1 MKITNWRVIA
11 FFSAYLLL
19 GLAIY
24 KNYGISFDE
33 PINRANGIVSIQYVG
48 ETLGLL
54 APSTDIPKLHDYYDK
69 DYGVVFDVPL
79 VIGEKALGYNSDDKS
94 QQLYHY
100 RHLMTFLVFFLSTL
114 FFYATAASI
123 FTNKWLPWLGTLF
136 LILSPRI
143 FAESFYNSKDIVC
156 LSAFIIS
163 TYFLLQFLK
172 TYAWPPLLMFSICS
186 AIAINIRLTGIIIPA
201 IALGWGAID
210 LFRLRKQTTPIALK
224 LGAYVVLTAAFT
236 VLFWPYLWKAP
247 LANFQFAFAN
257 MSKFRANMDVLFL
270 GQRIPAT
277 SLPWYYILQY
287 VILTTPVLYLLLW
300 VGGTLN
306 VVKNTAKQLTAP
318 WENFEPWRTQLTFFV
333 ISTAPFALVILLK
346 STLYDGWR
354 QLYFTYGAFLMIA
367 LYGLD
372 WVFEYAKQHPLA
384 LKTAQAVVLA
394 QLIVMGVWMGLNHPF
409 QQTYFNMLTPTPVA
423 KNFEIDYWGLS
434 YKQGLEWIVQHD
446 KRPHI
451 KVVANLT
458 PGVYNRMLLDKSER
472 ARVECTY
479 LKPSVRDTLK
489 REALECDY
497 FITEFRYRSDASPYT
512 KELYSIKVDGN
523 TILAVYDGHQ
533 LAR

>member
-1 MKITNWRVIA
+1 MKITNWQVIA

-19 GLAIY
+19 GLATY
-24 KNYGISFDE
+24 KDYGISFDE

-48 ETLGLL
+48 EKLGFL
-54 APSTDIPKLHDYYDK
+54 APSKDIPKLQEYYDR
-69 DYGVVFDVPL
+69 DYGVVFDIPL

-136 LILSPRI
+136 LMLSPRI

-172 TYAWPPLLMFSICS
+172 TYAWRHLLLFSICS

-201 IALGWGAID
+201 IALGWGVID
-210 LFRLRKQTTPIALK
+210 GFRLREKSGIALK
-224 LGAYVVLTAAFT
+224 LGVYAVLTAAFT
-236 VLFWPYLWKAP
+236 VMFWPFLWEAP
-247 LANFQFAFAN
+247 LANFQFALAN
-257 MSKFRANMDVLFL
+257 MSKFRANIEVLFF
-270 GQRIPAT
+270 GERMMAMG
-277 SLPWYYILQY
+277 LPWYYIIGY
-287 VILTTPVLYLLLW
+287 VVITTPLLYLVLW
-300 VGGTLN
+300 ILGVASILKDS
-306 VVKNTAKQLTAP
+306 VKRLSAL
-318 WENFEPWRTQLTFFV
+318 WDNFEPWRTQLTFLV
-333 ISTAPFALVILLK
+333 ISVAPFALVILLN

-367 LYGLD
+367 LYGLNE
-372 WVFEYAKQHPLA
+372 VFEWGKRQPLV
-384 LKTAQAVVLA
+384 LRVSQAIVLV
-394 QLIVMGVWMGLNHPF
+394 QLVLIGGWMVFNHPF
-409 QQTYFNMLTPTPVA
+409 QQTYFNVFAGQPIA

-451 KVVANLT
+451 KVIANLT
-458 PGVYNRMLLDKSER
+458 PGVYNRMMLDKSER
-472 ARVECTY
+472 ERLDCIY
-479 LKPSVRDTLK
+479 LKPSVRDTSK
-489 REALECDY
+489 RADLECDY

-512 KELYSIKVDGN
+512 KELYNIKVDGN
-523 TILAVYDGHQ
+523 TILAVYDGRQ

>member
-1 MKITNWRVIA
+1 MKITNWRIIA
-11 FFSAYLLL
+11 FFSAYLVL
-19 GLAIY
+19 GLATY
-24 KNYGISFDE
+24 KDYGISFDE

-48 ETLGLL
+48 EKLGFL
-54 APSTDIPKLHDYYDK
+54 APSKDIPKLQEYYDR
-69 DYGVVFDVPL
+69 DYGVVFDIPL

-136 LILSPRI
+136 LMLSPRI

-172 TYAWPPLLMFSICS
+172 TYAWRHLLLFSICT
-186 AIAINIRLTGIIIPA
+186 AIAINIRLTGIIIPV
-201 IALGWGAID
+201 ITLGWGVID
-210 LFRLRKQTTPIALK
+210 GFRLRDKSGAIALK
-224 LGAYVVLTAAFT
+224 LGVYAVLTAAFM
-236 VLFWPYLWKAP
+236 VMFWPFLWEAP
-247 LANFQFAFAN
+247 LANFQFALAN
-257 MSKFRANMDVLFL
+257 MSKFRANIEVLFF
-270 GQRIPAT
+270 GERMMAMG
-277 SLPWYYILQY
+277 LPWYYIIGY
-287 VILTTPVLYLLLW
+287 VVITTPLLYLVLW
-300 VGGTLN
+300 ILG
-306 VVKNTAKQLTAP
+306 VVSILKDSVKRFSAF
-318 WENFEPWRTQLTFFV
+318 WDNFEPWRTQLTFLV
-333 ISTAPFALVILLK
+333 ISVAPFALVILLN

-372 WVFEYAKQHPLA
+372 GVFRWGKQQPLVMRVSQA
-384 LKTAQAVVLA
+384 LVLVQLVV
-394 QLIVMGVWMGLNHPF
+394 IGGWMFLNHPF
-409 QQTYFNMLTPTPVA
+409 QQTYFNMFAGQPVA

-451 KVVANLT
+451 KVIANLT
-458 PGVYNRMLLDKSER
+458 PGVYNRMILDKSER
-472 ARVECTY
+472 ERLDCIY
-479 LKPSVRDTLK
+479 LKPSVRDTSK
-489 REALECDY
+489 RADLECDY
-497 FITEFRYRSDASPYT
+497 FITEFRYRSDAAPYT
-512 KELYSIKVDGN
+512 KELHSIKVDGN

>member
-1 MKITNWRVIA
+1 MKITNWQVIA

-19 GLAIY
+19 GLATY
-24 KNYGISFDE
+24 KDYGISFDE

-48 ETLGLL
+48 EKLGFL
-54 APSTDIPKLHDYYDK
+54 APSKDIPKLQEYYDR
-69 DYGVVFDVPL
+69 DYGVVFDIPL

-100 RHLMTFLVFFLSTL
+100 RHLITFLVFFLSTL

-136 LILSPRI
+136 LMLSPRI

-172 TYAWPPLLMFSICS
+172 TYAWRHLLLFSICS

-201 IALGWGAID
+201 IALGWGVID
-210 LFRLRKQTTPIALK
+210 RFRLREKSGAIALK
-224 LGAYVVLTAAFT
+224 LGIYVVLTAAFT
-236 VLFWPYLWKAP
+236 VMFWPFLWEAP
-247 LANFQFAFAN
+247 LDNFQFALAN
-257 MSKFRANMDVLFL
+257 MSKFRANIEVLFF
-270 GQRIPAT
+270 GERMMAMG
-277 SLPWYYILQY
+277 LPWYYIIGY
-287 VILTTPVLYLLLW
+287 VVITTPLLYLVLW
-300 VGGTLN
+300 ILGVASILKDS
-306 VVKNTAKQLTAP
+306 VKRFSAL
-318 WENFEPWRTQLTFFV
+318 WDNFEPWRTQLTFLV
-333 ISTAPFALVILLK
+333 ISVAPFALVILLN

-367 LYGLD
+367 LYGLNE
-372 WVFEYAKQHPLA
+372 VFEWGKRQPLV
-384 LKTAQAVVLA
+384 LRVSQAIVLV
-394 QLIVMGVWMGLNHPF
+394 QLVLIGGWMVFNHPF
-409 QQTYFNMLTPTPVA
+409 QQTYFNVFAGQPIA

-451 KVVANLT
+451 KVIANLT
-458 PGVYNRMLLDKSER
+458 PGVYNRMMLDKSER
-472 ARVECTY
+472 ERLDCIY
-479 LKPSVRDTLK
+479 LKPSVRDTSK
-489 REALECDY
+489 RADLECDY

-512 KELYSIKVDGN
+512 KELYNIKVDGN
-523 TILAVYDGHQ
+523 TILAVYDGRQ

>member
-1 MKITNWRVIA
+1 MKITNWRIIA
-11 FFSAYLLL
+11 FFSAYLVL
-19 GLAIY
+19 GLATY
-24 KNYGISFDE
+24 KDYGISFDE

-48 ETLGLL
+48 EKLGFL
-54 APSTDIPKLHDYYDK
+54 APSKDIPKLQEYYDR
-69 DYGVVFDVPL
+69 DYGVVFDIPL
-79 VIGEKALGYNSDDKS
+79 VIGEKALGYNSDEKS

-136 LILSPRI
+136 LMLSPRI

-172 TYAWPPLLMFSICS
+172 TYAWRYLLLFSICT
-186 AIAINIRLTGIIIPA
+186 AIVINIRLTGIIIPA
-201 IALGWGAID
+201 IALGWGVID
-210 LFRLRKQTTPIALK
+210 GFRLREKTGAIALK
-224 LGAYVVLTAAFT
+224 LGVYAVLTAAFT
-236 VLFWPYLWKAP
+236 VMLWPFLWEAP
-247 LANFQFAFAN
+247 LANFQFALAN
-257 MSKFRANMDVLFL
+257 MSKFRANIEVLFF
-270 GQRIPAT
+270 GNRMMAMG
-277 SLPWYYILQY
+277 LPWYYIIGY
-287 VILTTPVLYLLLW
+287 VVITTPLLYLVLW
-300 VGGTLN
+300 VLG
-306 VVKNTAKQLTAP
+306 VVSILKDSVKRFSAL
-318 WENFEPWRTQLTFFV
+318 WDNFEPWRTQLTFLV
-333 ISTAPFALVILLK
+333 ISVAPFALVILLN

-372 WVFEYAKQHPLA
+372 GVFRWGKQQPLVLRVSQA
-384 LKTAQAVVLA
+384 LVLVQLVV
-394 QLIVMGVWMGLNHPF
+394 IGGWMFLNHPF
-409 QQTYFNMLTPTPVA
+409 QQTYFNVFAGQPVA

-451 KVVANLT
+451 KVIANLT
-458 PGVYNRMLLDKSER
+458 PGVYNRMILDKSER
-472 ARVECTY
+472 ERLDCIY
-479 LKPSVRDTLK
+479 LKPSVRDTSK
-489 REALECDY
+489 RADLECDY
-497 FITEFRYRSDASPYT
+497 FITEFRYRPDAAPYT
-512 KELYSIKVDGN
+512 KELHSIKVDGN